1 MVSTYVSYMNI
12 TANMPTSLERV
23 GKDPIVARDIAY
35 YRENI
40 SSVTTI
46 DEFINND
53 RLYSYAM
60 KAHGLEEMTYAK
72 GLMRKVLESDL
83 NDPTSYANK
92 LTDERYRNFAAAFN
106 FTASTKSV
114 QNDVQIEKLI
124 GLYSE
129 NFERIP
135 ERNAIETYYF
145 KEKVDEIKSVD
156 GLWGNQRLREYA
168 LIASGMTPGAVKY
181 VSYDYFRA
189 ALTSDLNDPDSFANK
204 EGYSA
209 LKLAK
214 LFNFD
219 ADGGIKTGEKPQTDE
234 QKKEASEQYV
244 INSSDRIT
252 RDEAALNN
260 IYFQQ
265 QVDGV
270 TTVDEIVSDRRLV
283 DYINVAA
290 GLSNP
295 INKETIKQILTADP
309 NEVGGIIDLAK
320 PDVKE
325 TYRWINA
332 QFNFDREGN
341 VKPGGVQS
349 AAQRLN
355 VDNRYNSKYDDA
367 DVKRDELAIKL
378 YKSAMTGVET
388 LKQLLGNPL
397 ILKVALSA
405 HNLDYETASNYKL
418 QKVLT
423 SDLSDPKSYVYTLKD
438 ARYVELAK
446 SFNFESDGKMGR
458 PLSAQSAI
466 EVTAI
471 TNKYMSEKVRHLTGS
486 ERREAKDKAEKEIEF
501 YKKKIDT
508 ITSRTDL
515 LSDKRL
521 VSFMLTANGF
531 DPEAVTTDF
540 LGKIFTSNL
549 DDPSSF
555 ANQQTDPRYR
565 TMVTSFNFN
574 TKGEVVR
581 PQDKGVQSSRG
592 YYETMDLYLRQT
604 LEEQSGEDSEGVR
617 LALYFERKASS
628 ISSAYDIIAD
638 TPLMEVIRTVYNI
651 PEEIKAAEV
660 EAQKATLDH
669 LIDIKD
675 FQDPEK
681 LEGFLKRF
689 AALYDVVNEASTAPS
704 LSIMLGAGA
713 AGGISADTLMT
724 MSRLRY
730 RL

>member
-40 SSVTTI
+40 GTVTTI
-46 DEFINND
+46 DEFMDDD
-53 RLYSYAM
+53 RLYNYAM

-106 FTASTKSV
+106 FTASAKSV
-114 QNDVQIEKLI
+114 QNEGQTDKLL
-124 GLYSE
+124 GLYTK
-129 NFERIP
+129 NFESIP
-135 ERNAIETYYF
+135 ELNSVETYYF
-145 KEKVDEIKSVD
+145 KEKIDEIKTVEAF
-156 GLWGNQRLREYA
+156 WGNQRLRDYA
-168 LIASGMTPGAVKY
+168 LVASGITASTVKY
-181 VSYDYFRA
+181 VSYDYFKA
-189 ALTSDLNDPDSFANK
+189 VLTSDLNDPESYANK
-204 EGYSA
+204 EGYAA

-219 ADGGIKTGEKPQTDE
+219 TAGNLKLGQMPQTLE
-234 QKKEASEQYV
+234 QKQEVSEQYI

-260 IYFQQ
+260 IYFQEQ
-265 QVDGV
+265 ITTA
-270 TTVDEIVSDRRLV
+270 TTVDQIVNNKRLV
-283 DYINVAA
+283 EYINVAS

-295 INKETIKQILTADP
+295 ITKDTIKQILTSDP
-309 NEVGGIIDLAK
+309 NEAGGIIDSAK

-325 TYRWINA
+325 TYKWIKA
-332 QFNFDREGN
+332 QFNFDRDGN
-341 VKPGGVQS
+341 VTPGGAQN

-355 VDNRYNSKYDDA
+355 VENQYNARYDDA
-367 DVKRDELAIKL
+367 DLGRDELAIKL
-378 YKSAMTGVET
+378 YKSAMTGVKT
-388 LKQLLGNPL
+388 LKQLLANPL
-397 ILKVALSA
+397 ILRVALSA
-405 HNLDYETASNYKL
+405 HQLDYETESNYKL
-418 QKVLT
+418 QKVMT
-423 SDLSDPKSYVYTLKD
+423 SDLADPKSYVYTLKD
-438 ARYVELAK
+438 VRYVELAK
-446 SFNFESDGKMGR
+446 SFNFENNGNIGR
-458 PLSAQSAI
+458 PLLAQSAI
-466 EVTAI
+466 EVTAMSS
-471 TNKYMSEKVRHLTGS
+471 KYMSEKVRHLTGT
-486 ERREAKDKAEKEIEF
+486 EKVEAKDKAQKEIDF

-508 ITSRTDL
+508 ITKRADL

-531 DPEAVTTDF
+531 DPNAITPDF
-540 LGKIFTSNL
+540 LKKIFTSNL
-549 DDPSSF
+549 DDPASF

-574 TKGEVVR
+574 NKGEVVR

-628 ISSAYDIIAD
+628 INSTYDIIAD
-638 TPLMEVIRTVYNI
+638 TPLMKVVQTVFSIPSEVLGA
-651 PEEIKAAEV
+651 KV
-660 EAQKATLDH
+660 EAQKATLDR

-681 LEGFLKRF
+681 LKGFLKRF
-689 AALYDVVNEASTAPS
+689 TALYDVANEANTSPS
-704 LSIMLGAGA
+704 ISIMLGAGSSD
-713 AGGISADTLMT
+713 GVSAETLMT
-724 MSRLRY
+724 MSRLKY